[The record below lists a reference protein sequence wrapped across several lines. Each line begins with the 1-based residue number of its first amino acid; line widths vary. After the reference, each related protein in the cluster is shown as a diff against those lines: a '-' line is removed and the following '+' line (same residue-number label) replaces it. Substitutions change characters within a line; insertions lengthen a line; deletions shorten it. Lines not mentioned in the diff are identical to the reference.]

1 MIIKK
6 VTTTIFFIFFGLFAL
21 SQTNADI
28 LGEWFN
34 SEKDAVITLFEEN
47 ETISAKITWMKFPN
61 DANGNP
67 KTDLL
72 NPDES
77 LRTIEIVGL
86 LIFSNLSHIAGNVW
100 DNGTLYIP
108 EKGKIYSGMM
118 KLKNKNR
125 LYVKGYIGFTF
136 FERYSSTWTRVLD
149 KDQFRNETIDKEN
162 VLTQLKK
169 DLMDIVKL
177 IENISLKPAEE
188 IIQKIDN
195 ESLLIKLKVDLSK
208 VIIKIEEIK
217 KTEY

>member
-6 VTTTIFFIFFGLFAL
+6 LTTTIFFVFFGLIAL

-34 SEKDAVITLFEEN
+34 AEKDAVITIFEEN
-47 ETISAKITWMKFPN
+47 ETISAKITWMKLPN
-61 DANGNP
+61 DANGKP

-77 LRTIEIVGL
+77 LRSIERVGL
-86 LIFSNLSHIAGNVW
+86 LMLSNVSHIAGNVW
-100 DNGTLYIP
+100 DNGILYIA

-118 KLKNKNR
+118 KFKNKNTI
-125 LYVKGYIGFTF
+125 YIKGYVGFTF

-162 VLTQLKK
+162 VLTNLKE

-195 ESLLIKLKVDLSK
+195 ESLLIKLKVDLSR
-208 VIIKIEEIK
+208 VIKKIDEIK
-217 KTEY
+217 KPK